1 MSELTSQTSGTVNTG
16 IEVFRQWVMTPVGAT
31 IALILLAIGAVNV
44 VMRTSGTAGT
54 VLNVVSTVAIVLFFL
69 WIIGGV
75 CEAMGIPVRE
85 TVRQMGAYL
94 PDVGTAFMKFL
105 KDLFDVSVS

>member
-31 IALILLAIGAVNV
+31 LVLILLAVCVANV
-44 VMRTSGTAGT
+44 VMRAAGTAGM
-54 VLNVVSTVAIVLFFL
+54 VLNVVTTVAIVLFFL
-69 WIIGGV
+69 WVIGGV

-85 TVRQMGAYL
+85 TVRQMGSYL
-94 PDVGTAFMKFL
+94 PDVGTSFMKFL